1 MFKDGKASYTNQF
14 IPSPRFSI
22 ERELGEEYFPNL
34 GEYKGMLGLMKL
46 MFHSHL
52 VKEKIDDMKTVRV
65 LLSITTSLLLFI
77 MCCVHS
83 FFNTQITTRI
93 LNHIITGCTS
103 KHKYNDVQEQVVLS
117 SRS

>member
-1 MFKDGKASYTNQF
+1 MCQHTLMFKDGKASYTNQF

-52 VKEKIDDMKTVRV
+52 VKEKIDDMKTVRM
-65 LLSITTSLLLFI
+65 LLYIVT
-77 MCCVHS
+77 
-83 FFNTQITTRI
+83 N
-93 LNHIITGCTS
+93 
-103 KHKYNDVQEQVVLS
+103 
-117 SRS
+117 